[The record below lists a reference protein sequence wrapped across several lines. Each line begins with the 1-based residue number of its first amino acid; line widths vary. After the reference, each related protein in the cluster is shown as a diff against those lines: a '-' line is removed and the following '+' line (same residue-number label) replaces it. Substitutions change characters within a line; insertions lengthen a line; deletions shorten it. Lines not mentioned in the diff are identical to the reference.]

1 MIPVPKISPNTAQM
15 ILPFEALVG
24 YLYLQAQHDRLLE
37 LIRDGLEKIG
47 ELS

>member
-1 MIPVPKISPNTAQM
+1 MMDYRMATG
-15 ILPFEALVG
+15 FEALVG
-24 YLYLQAQHDRLLE
+24 YLYLQAQHDRLLD

>member
-1 MIPVPKISPNTAQM
+1 MIDYRMATG
-15 ILPFEALVG
+15 FETLIG
-24 YLYLQAQHDRLLE
+24 YLYLQAQHNRLLE